1 MLSIT
6 KDRVDCHKPAF
17 LLFTP
22 SYQNGVIKELV
33 TEVPRDD
40 FDVEKT
46 GQVEIIGWLY
56 QYYNE
61 EARERAIGQPKSH
74 KYSEPELASATQLFT
89 PDWIVKYMVQNSLG
103 KLWIHSL
110 MAKGKGTEQDLVQK
124 FDWQYYMPDATQ
136 NESKSQLIA
145 ATDKPL
151 TSLVPKD
158 IQFLDPSMGSGHILV
173 YAFDVLMQI
182 YLSEGYGRREAAQA
196 VLQNNLVGL
205 DIDSRAT
212 QLSYFAVMM
221 KLRQFD
227 RRALSQSEHCSP
239 KLYTVVSSQDIPR
252 ANVQLLLAH
261 ATANEK
267 EAVTNLLQGFAHA
280 DEYGSLTDVS
290 SIDLALLKSAQQ
302 KVNVNQATLHTDFVR
317 VKLSQLVQIA
327 QILKAKFDVIV
338 TNPPYMG
345 TARLDTDYSAY
356 VKKHFPRAKADLFA
370 MFIEKFN
377 AALKKGGYSALVTMQ
392 SWMFLSSFE
401 KMRKHLLA
409 HYTISNL
416 MHMENGV
423 MGIAFGTAVL
433 VTRNVQSKEFVGTY
447 HQIKSG
453 DARMGDPQ
461 SLPIPGNRFNRT
473 NQTNYMK
480 IPGMRIAYWA
490 PEHLINAFID
500 SRTLG
505 SYYPIQSGMKTANND
520 LFTRKWWEV
529 KFPRICFFRKSI
541 NEQSNGKW
549 FPYNKGGYFR
559 RWYGNRELIVNFAEN
574 GSQIQKY
581 GEENSKSYSFQ
592 GAQHYF
598 QEGITWTGKT
608 SSINSFRH
616 SPFGAIFDSN
626 AGPMVFPG
634 NESEER
640 TLLGMLNSHVSAY
653 ILNMYNPTINL
664 QNGDV
669 GDLPIVRMDDSRA
682 VPIVDYNIQITKNDW
697 DDSEASWDLNK
708 YILLTHI
715 AEHKPLTNTLYHCLK
730 MLRATLTHLRSP
742 CILKICLNSLR
753 VPKLCQQIEL

>member
-33 TEVPRDD
+33 TDVPRDD

-61 EARERAIGQPKSH
+61 EAKERAIGQPKSH

-110 MAKGKGTEQDLVQK
+110 MAKGKETEQDLVQK

-136 NESKSQLIA
+136 NESTSQLIA

-182 YLSEGYGRREAAQA
+182 YLSEGYGRREAARA
-196 VLQNNLVGL
+196 ILQNNLFGL
-205 DIDSRAT
+205 DIDPRAT

-252 ANVQLLLAH
+252 ANVQLLLAQ

-290 SIDLALLKSAQQ
+290 SIDLALLKSARQ

-473 NQTNYMK
+473 NQANFEK
-480 IPGMRIAYWA
+480 IPGSPIAYWYSSQDFVNFGCA
-490 PEHLINAFID
+490 RPNSLDAKKGVLTGNDRQLKRLWFEVSTTHI
-500 SRTLG
+500 SRKLN
-505 SYYPIQSGMKTANND
+505 SFEELSNND
-520 LFTRKWWEV
+520 IWIPITSGGNYRKW
-529 KFPRICFFRKSI
+529 F
-541 NEQSNGKW
+541 
-549 FPYNKGGYFR
+549 
-559 RWYGNRELIVNFAEN
+559 GNIDE
-574 GSQIQKY
+574 
-581 GEENSKSYSFQ
+581 
-592 GAQHYF
+592 
-598 QEGITWTGKT
+598 
-608 SSINSFRH
+608 
-616 SPFGAIFDSN
+616 
-626 AGPMVFPG
+626 
-634 NESEER
+634 
-640 TLLGMLNSHVSAY
+640 
-653 ILNMYNPTINL
+653 
-664 QNGDV
+664 
-669 GDLPIVRMDDSRA
+669 IVRMENKGDFILQHSQNNRLRESSYYFHHGFTWTEVTSGDQSFRIIPEGVLFGNGGPIGFVENHDDLNTQVIGLLNSVVGGHYLSVLAPTLNLGPDQVRNFPILELRKTKDIDNLVECNIDLSRDESA
-682 VPIVDYNIQITKNDW
+682 EFEHSLYFRNFPIV
-697 DDSEASWDLNK
+697 
-708 YILLTHI
+708 
-715 AEHKPLTNTLYHCLK
+715 EHKPLTNTLYHCLK